1 MVPAVP
7 DCVGSADLS
16 DGQLGNEETILRCL
30 GLSLVMQWD
39 TLPANVQR
47 EIFDNAGM
55 LGSGAERT
63 RLRAQIARFL
73 HKNKLG

>member
-7 DCVGSADLS
+7 DCADAVDLRK
-16 DGQLGNEETILRCL
+16 GQLGNEETILRCL

-39 TLPANVQR
+39 TLPAKVQR

-55 LGSGAERT
+55 LGSGAERP

-73 HKNKLG
+73 HKNKLS